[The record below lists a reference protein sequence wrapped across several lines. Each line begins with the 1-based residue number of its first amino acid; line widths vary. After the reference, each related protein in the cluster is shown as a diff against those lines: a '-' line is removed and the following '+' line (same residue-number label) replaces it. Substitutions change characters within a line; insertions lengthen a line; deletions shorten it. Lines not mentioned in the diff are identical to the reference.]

1 MPADLLL
8 GVDVGSTRMKAAL
21 FDTEGRQ
28 VALTYDE
35 YPILHNEPLAG
46 EHGAANWL
54 SSFKSVV
61 RRVIRKGLR
70 SCEANRGGVSRLP
83 MPVPDP
89 SKPEWQPTHEFD
101 FLHGPQKHSS
111 SKLDGE
117 RNRKSEVL
125 RDHRKQDFSLSLLRA
140 NNAVDKKNPST
151 GLCEDVQVPA
161 RKRIPG
167 GVSDE

>member
-1 MPADLLL
+1 MLADLLL

-61 RRVIRKGLR
+61 RRAIRIGHVPAKQIVAVSVDCLCPSLIPVNRNGKPLMNSIFFMDRR
-70 SCEANRGGVSRLP
+70 SMAQANW
-83 MPVPDP
+83 M
-89 SKPEWQPTHEFD
+89 
-101 FLHGPQKHSS
+101 
-111 SKLDGE
+111 GE
-117 RNRKSEVL
+117 RNW
-125 RDHRKQDFSLSLLRA
+125 Q
-140 NNAVDKKNPST
+140 
-151 GLCEDVQVPA
+151 
-161 RKRIPG
+161 
-167 GVSDE
+167 